1 MNNKTP
7 NYYMMPGDAS
17 KKLNTPGGF
26 SYKAT
31 STMNKLGM
39 GPINDGHETMAN
51 MGHHTPANEGH
62 SPMDLNDDKDKK
74 NKMLNSAADAAAEGA
89 AEGAAEAIGAKDK
102 KKKNNYPKRER
113 TSLNPFNPQ
122 YTGFF
127 KGNNPYIRTG
137 GPQKSESGTIFG
149 S

>member
-7 NYYMMPGDAS
+7 NFYMIPGDPL
-17 KKLNTPGGF
+17 KKLDTPGSF

-39 GPINDGHETMAN
+39 GDTMAN

-74 NKMLNSAADAAAEGA
+74 TLLPNSGSDKP
-89 AEGAAEAIGAKDK
+89 AKKEDK
-102 KKKNNYPKRER
+102 TKPK
-113 TSLNPFNPQ
+113 PQ
-122 YTGFF
+122 
-127 KGNNPYIRTG
+127 
-137 GPQKSESGTIFG
+137 G
-149 S
+149 SSS

>member
-7 NYYMMPGDAS
+7 NFYMIPGDLL
-17 KKLNTPGGF
+17 KKLDTPGSF

-39 GPINDGHETMAN
+39 GDTMAN

-74 NKMLNSAADAAAEGA
+74 TLLPNSGSDKP
-89 AEGAAEAIGAKDK
+89 AKKEDK

-122 YTGFF
+122 YTGIFE
-127 KGNNPYIRTG
+127 GSNPYIRTG
-137 GPQKSESGTIFG
+137 SPQKSESGTIFG
-149 S
+149 K